1 MSIATP
7 SSTRGPTSSPRS
19 PDMIRTKKTLHLRP
33 HRSII
38 EEGALAPLHHRFRI
52 KIVAA
57 GELLDR
63 SLRSLYSSSDG
74 VRGLGAAV
82 KNLSHRPSCR
92 FWLASPCHTLS
103 AGRRTAPQRWLS
115 PTASSESMLRALTC
129 IPNRHDSHRLLFRG
143 EKAGAVDGP
152 LRPNCFLGGS
162 SLACRRATHF
172 PPRRLGAGC

>member
-1 MSIATP
+1 M
-7 SSTRGPTSSPRS
+7 
-19 PDMIRTKKTLHLRP
+19 HLRP

-82 KNLSHRPSCR
+82 KNLSHRASR
-92 FWLASPCHTLS
+92 NVASAWLIPRHS
-103 AGRRTAPQRWLS
+103 GTAHLVKS
-115 PTASSESMLRALTC
+115 YS
-129 IPNRHDSHRLLFRG
+129 
-143 EKAGAVDGP
+143 
-152 LRPNCFLGGS
+152 
-162 SLACRRATHF
+162 
-172 PPRRLGAGC
+172 PRRSVILCTRPCWQPQL

>member
-1 MSIATP
+1 M
-7 SSTRGPTSSPRS
+7 
-19 PDMIRTKKTLHLRP
+19 HLRP

-82 KNLSHRPSCR
+82 KNLSHRASR
-92 FWLASPCHTLS
+92 NVASAWLIPRHSGTAQLGSRKSGRL
-103 AGRRTAPQRWLS
+103 AGFRHGLENADAMVMTVETAGDLIRLPAGL
-115 PTASSESMLRALTC
+115 TAASESSR
-129 IPNRHDSHRLLFRG
+129 
-143 EKAGAVDGP
+143 
-152 LRPNCFLGGS
+152 
-162 SLACRRATHF
+162 
-172 PPRRLGAGC
+172 

>member
-1 MSIATP
+1 YRRA
-7 SSTRGPTSSPRS
+7 RY
-19 PDMIRTKKTLHLRP
+19 LWP

-82 KNLSHRPSCR
+82 KNLSHRASRNVASAWLIPRHSGTAH
-92 FWLASPCHTLS
+92 LAS
-103 AGRRTAPQRWLS
+103 RRVEHDLAQRFARFDQLMRLGGARQRQNS
-115 PTASSESMLRALTC
+115 LDLRLDLAVGGGGEAF
-129 IPNRHDSHRLLFRG
+129 RHVG
-143 EKAGAVDGP
+143 GVVAGAALDRDA
-152 LRPNCFLGGS
+152 L
-162 SLACRRATHF
+162 
-172 PPRRLGAGC
+172 